1 MAEVAGSAG
10 ITQAA
15 AKSRVHR
22 ARLFLRKRLSL
33 FMEKEQSACP

>member
-1 MAEVAGSAG
+1 MAEVAGAAG
-10 ITQAA
+10 ITEAA

-22 ARLFLRKRLSL
+22 ARLFLRKRLAM